1 MPVGHFLRESAFS
14 IHYETYEIYSSM
26 SQKTKGSRS
35 QDRPTKKMSGHAMY
49 HICNKTQQNLKEKEQ
64 TRQERFFSQNVL
76 YFHDRSIKK
85 SYYFGGVEELD
96 DQYCSKCCRF
106 HWVKKTIGSHQGLV
120 RTRPSYGFFP
130 CRPRW
135 HFMMNFAWKRLV
147 GISQNIGNNA
157 S

>member
-35 QDRPTKKMSGHAMY
+35 QDRPTKKWVDMQCITFAIKH
-49 HICNKTQQNLKEKEQ
+49 NKTWRKKN
-64 TRQERFFSQNVL
+64 RQDRKDFFSQNVL

>member
-64 TRQERFFSQNVL
+64 TRQERFF
-76 YFHDRSIKK
+76 FP
-85 SYYFGGVEELD
+85 
-96 DQYCSKCCRF
+96 KCALF
-106 HWVKKTIGSHQGLV
+106 SW
-120 RTRPSYGFFP
+120 
-130 CRPRW
+130 
-135 HFMMNFAWKRLV
+135 
-147 GISQNIGNNA
+147 
-157 S
+157 